1 MKENNQLVVELILKY
16 LREELTEA
24 EKDELDQWVK
34 ASPRNQAF
42 FQSVTDEASLHATL
56 QEYTYAVENIQ
67 GKQFTYGKVV
77 KLHPGWRGKLAIAA
91 SFIALIST
99 CAYLLLK
106 PSRPESPDKLSIK
119 PQQQQDLLPGS
130 EKATLTLGDR
140 VIVLADVKNGLIPQ
154 STGIQKRADGELLY
168 DGSTESLSNPT
179 NAEVHTL
186 ATPKGGYYKLVL
198 PDKTVVWLNAASS
211 IRYTPSHFTRN
222 RTIELTGEAYFE
234 VAKMVAPGTRR
245 AAPFYVKAGDAT
257 VQVLGTKFNISNY
270 PEDKKILTSLLEGS
284 VKVSSAAAQDSRVIV
299 PGQQAIVQNDPH
311 TLSLKAVDAE
321 NIISWTRQQFFFDNI
336 PLSDVIHQLQRWYD
350 IEDVQYERGV
360 PVDKPFYGKMQRN
373 LPLSVVLPQLEAIGG
388 ISIEL
393 QGKTLHVKQGKS

>member
-1 MKENNQLVVELILKY
+1 MNENNQLAVELILKH
-16 LREELTEA
+16 LREELTEP
-24 EKDELDQWVK
+24 EKAQLNQWIK
-34 ASPRNQAF
+34 ASARNEAF
-42 FQSVTDEASLHATL
+42 FLSMTDEASLHATL
-56 QEYTYAVENIQ
+56 REYAYAVENIQ
-67 GKQFTYGKVV
+67 GKQPTYGKVV
-77 KLHPGWRGKLAIAA
+77 RLNPGWPRKLAIAA
-91 SFIALIST
+91 SFIALISI
-99 CAYLLLK
+99 CAYLFLK
-106 PSRPESPDKLSIK
+106 PSLRESPNDLSVK
-119 PQQQQDLLPGS
+119 PQQQPDLLPGS
-130 EKATLTLGDR
+130 QKATLTLGER
-140 VIVLADVKNGLIPQ
+140 VIVLADIKNGLIPQ
-154 STGIQKRADGELLY
+154 SAGIQKRADGELLY
-168 DGSTESLSNPT
+168 DGSTGSLSNPS

-186 ATPKGGYYKLVL
+186 ATPKGGYYKLIL

-211 IRYTPSHFTRN
+211 IRYIPSNFTRN

-234 VAKMVAPGTRR
+234 VAKMVAPGTRQ
-245 AAPFYVKAGDAT
+245 AVPFYVKSGDAT

-284 VKVSSAAAQDSRVIV
+284 VKVSSAAAQDSRIIV
-299 PGQQAIVQNDPH
+299 PGQQAIIQNDPH

-350 IEDVQYERGV
+350 IEAVQYEQGV

-393 QGKTLHVKQGKS
+393 QGKSLHVKQGMP